1 MSKYKQL
8 LFSAILIVMPF
19 SGFGQVVARVAGL
32 ENNAQYM
39 DLLVQEQRLQKQED
53 SVVNVI
59 ASTRKLFASATAAE
73 RGQYGQAILK
83 LESDLF
89 EIRNQIGEVG
99 ASISSI
105 EQEYVMTHMD
115 VQSVAPSTP
124 AVDTVK
130 NRCRI

>member
-73 RGQYGQAILK
+73 RGVWASY
-83 LESDLF
+83 F
-89 EIRNQIGEVG
+89 EAGER
-99 ASISSI
+99 
-105 EQEYVMTHMD
+105 
-115 VQSVAPSTP
+115 SV
-124 AVDTVK
+124 
-130 NRCRI
+130 